1 MSCKNC
7 ISPQSCVNYDEST
20 CKECVKFD
28 GYAKN
33 VGVPK
38 EADYACFK
46 CKSEQACVVAAMMRD
61 KKSEVKQNYKT
72 EEIENEQNDRTV

>member
-7 ISPQSCVNYDEST
+7 ISPQSCVNYNEST

-28 GYAKN
+28 RTAKN

-46 CKSEQACVVAAMMRD
+46 CKSEQTCVVADMKRD
-61 KKSEVKQNYKT
+61 KKRGV
-72 EEIENEQNDRTV
+72 